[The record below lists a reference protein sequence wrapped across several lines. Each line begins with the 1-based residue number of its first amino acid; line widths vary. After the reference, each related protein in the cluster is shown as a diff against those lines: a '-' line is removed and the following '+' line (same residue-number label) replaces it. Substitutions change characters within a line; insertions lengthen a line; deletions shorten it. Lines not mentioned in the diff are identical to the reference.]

1 VTSALQSAV
10 EQTRRTHG
18 RFLWGLCYRMTG
30 SAADADEL
38 VQETFTRAL
47 VAAPKVSADEPLE
60 PWLTRVAMNLSRD
73 RLKHRKQEGY
83 VGPYLPAALTDLEEA
98 GDPSDSPEAR
108 YGHLESLSFAFLLA
122 LESLPPNQR
131 AVLLLRD
138 VAGLSV
144 ERTSQALE
152 LTESNVKV
160 SLMRARETME
170 SYHQRR
176 FAPTRKNQQLAREA
190 LERFFGLIA
199 QGEWDEVRSMLSAGV
214 RGLNDGGGQYFA
226 ARKVLNGPARNLLF
240 LRRLMEIRGMPEA
253 LELVEVN
260 GFAAVKFVFHS
271 RHPMEPSNS
280 VNGLVLGPDGKIDVI
295 YSLVADRKI
304 DRVFDVSLRTPS
316 TRRPKPTS
324 SSPAGGP

>member
-1 VTSALQSAV
+1 MSPALQSAV

-47 VAAPKVSADEPLE
+47 QTAPKVSDEEPLE

-73 RLKHRKQEGY
+73 RLKRRKQEGY
-83 VGPYLPAALTDLEEA
+83 VGPYLPAALPDLEEA

-122 LESLPPNQR
+122 LESLPSNQR

-144 ERTSQALE
+144 EKTAQALE

-160 SLMRARETME
+160 SLMRARESME
-170 SYHQRR
+170 SYHSRR
-176 FAPTRKNQQLAREA
+176 FAPTRKNQRLAREA

-199 QGEWDEVRSMLSAGV
+199 QGEWDEVRSMLSKGV

-226 ARKVLNGPARNLLF
+226 ARKVLVGPDRNLLF
-240 LRRLMEIRGMPEA
+240 LKRLMEIRGMPDD
-253 LELVEVN
+253 LEIIESN
-260 GFAAVKFVFHS
+260 GFAAVKFVFKQ
-271 RHPMEPSNS
+271 RHPMEPGNAL
-280 VNGLVLGPDGKIDVI
+280 NGLVLGPDGKIDVI
-295 YSLVADRKI
+295 YSLAADRKV
-304 DRVFDVSLRTPS
+304 DRVFNPS
-316 TRRPKPTS
+316 PVRR
-324 SSPAGGP
+324 G